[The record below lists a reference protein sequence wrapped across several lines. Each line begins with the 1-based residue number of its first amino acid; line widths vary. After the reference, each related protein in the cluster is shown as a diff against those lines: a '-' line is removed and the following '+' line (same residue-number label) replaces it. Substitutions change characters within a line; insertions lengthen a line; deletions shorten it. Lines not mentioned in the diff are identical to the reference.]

1 MKYKGRIKEGVFL
14 ARPNRFIAYV
24 NVDGRE
30 EKCHVKNTGRCRELF
45 IPGCKVYLEES
56 DNPNRSTRFD
66 LIATEKI
73 ISGSSSILINM
84 DSQAPNSVVEEW
96 LRKGELFG
104 EKAEVKR
111 EVTYLDS
118 RFDFSITDEYGHV
131 SFLEVKGCTLEKDG
145 IVMFPDAPTER
156 GVKHVKELIKAKK
169 EGYGAYILI
178 LVQMNGVKYFVPNWD
193 THPAFGEA
201 LREAKRNGVVILCYD
216 SIVTSD
222 SITLFKSV
230 PIVLS

>member
-14 ARPNRFIAYV
+14 SRPNRFIAYV
-24 NVDGRE
+24 MVDGRE
-30 EKCHVKNTGRCRELF
+30 EKCHVKNTGRCRELLV
-45 IPGCKVYLEES
+45 PGCKVYLEES
-56 DNPNRSTRFD
+56 ENPNRSTRFD
-66 LIATEKI
+66 LVATEKKI
-73 ISGSSSILINM
+73 GDSSILINM

-104 EKAEVKR
+104 EKIEVKR
-111 EVTYLDS
+111 EVTYSDS
-118 RFDFSITDEYGHV
+118 RFDFSITDESGRI
-131 SFLEVKGCTLEKDG
+131 SFLEVKGCTLEKNG
-145 IVMFPDAPTER
+145 VVMFPDAPTER

-178 LVQMNGVKYFVPNWD
+178 LVQMCGVKYFVPNWD

-201 LREAKRNGVVILCYD
+201 LRVAERNGVVILCYD

-230 PIVLS
+230 PVVLS

>member
-14 ARPNRFIAYV
+14 SRPNRFIAYV
-24 NVDGRE
+24 MVDGRE
-30 EKCHVKNTGRCRELF
+30 EKCHVKNTGRCRELLV
-45 IPGCKVYLEES
+45 PGCKVYLEES
-56 DNPNRSTRFD
+56 ENPNRSTRFD
-66 LIATEKI
+66 LVATEKKI
-73 ISGSSSILINM
+73 GDSSILINM

-104 EKAEVKR
+104 EKIEVKR
-111 EVTYLDS
+111 EVTYSDS
-118 RFDFSITDEYGHV
+118 RFDFSITDESGRI
-131 SFLEVKGCTLEKDG
+131 SFLEVKGCTLEKNG
-145 IVMFPDAPTER
+145 VVMFPDAPTER

-178 LVQMNGVKYFVPNWD
+178 LVQMCGVKYFVPNWD

-201 LREAKRNGVVILCYD
+201 LREAERNGVVILCYY

-230 PIVLS
+230 PVVLS

>member
-14 ARPNRFIAYV
+14 SRPNRFIAYV
-24 NVDGRE
+24 MVDGRE
-30 EKCHVKNTGRCRELF
+30 EKCHVKNTGRCRELLV
-45 IPGCKVYLEES
+45 PGCKVYLEES
-56 DNPNRSTRFD
+56 ENPNRSTRFD
-66 LIATEKI
+66 LVATEKKI
-73 ISGSSSILINM
+73 GDSSILINM

-104 EKAEVKR
+104 EKIEVKR
-111 EVTYLDS
+111 EVTYSHS
-118 RFDFSITDEYGHV
+118 RFDFSSTDESGRI
-131 SFLEVKGCTLEKDG
+131 SFLEVKGCTLEKNG
-145 IVMFPDAPTER
+145 VVMFPDAPTER

-178 LVQMNGVKYFVPNWD
+178 LVQMCGVKYFVHNWD

-201 LREAKRNGVVILCYD
+201 LREAERNGVVILCYD

-230 PIVLS
+230 PVVLS

>member
-14 ARPNRFIAYV
+14 SRPNRFIAYV
-24 NVDGRE
+24 MVDGRE
-30 EKCHVKNTGRCRELF
+30 EKCHVKNTGRCRELLV
-45 IPGCKVYLEES
+45 PGCKVYLEES
-56 DNPNRSTRFD
+56 ENPNRSTRFD
-66 LIATEKI
+66 LIATEKKV
-73 ISGSSSILINM
+73 GDSSILINM

-111 EVTYLDS
+111 EVTYSDS
-118 RFDFSITDEYGHV
+118 RFDFSITDESGRIT
-131 SFLEVKGCTLEKDG
+131 FLEVKGCTLEKNG
-145 IVMFPDAPTER
+145 VVMFPDAPTER

-201 LREAKRNGVVILCYD
+201 LREAERNGVVILCYD

-230 PIVLS
+230 PVVLS

>member
-14 ARPNRFIAYV
+14 SRPNRFIAYV
-24 NVDGRE
+24 KVDGRE
-30 EKCHVKNTGRCRELF
+30 EKCHVKNTGRCRELLV
-45 IPGCKVYLEES
+45 PGCKVYLEES
-56 DNPNRSTRFD
+56 ENPNRSTRFD
-66 LIATEKI
+66 LVATEKKI
-73 ISGSSSILINM
+73 GDSSILINM
-84 DSQAPNSVVEEW
+84 DSHAPNSVVEEW

-104 EKAEVKR
+104 EKIEVKR
-111 EVTYLDS
+111 EVTYSDS
-118 RFDFSITDEYGHV
+118 RFDFSITDESGRI
-131 SFLEVKGCTLEKDG
+131 SFLEVKGCTLEKNG
-145 IVMFPDAPTER
+145 VVMFPDAPTER

-178 LVQMNGVKYFVPNWD
+178 LVQMCGAKYFVPNWD

-201 LREAKRNGVVILCYD
+201 LREAERNGVVILCYD

-230 PIVLS
+230 PVVLS

>member
-14 ARPNRFIAYV
+14 SRPNRFIAYV
-24 NVDGRE
+24 MVDGRE
-30 EKCHVKNTGRCRELF
+30 EKCHVKNTGRCRELLV
-45 IPGCKVYLEES
+45 PGCKVYLEES
-56 DNPNRSTRFD
+56 ENPNRSTRFD
-66 LIATEKI
+66 LVATEKKI
-73 ISGSSSILINM
+73 GDSSILINM

-104 EKAEVKR
+104 EKIEVKR
-111 EVTYLDS
+111 EVTYSDS
-118 RFDFSITDEYGHV
+118 RFDFSITDESGRIT
-131 SFLEVKGCTLEKDG
+131 FLEVKGCTLEKNG
-145 IVMFPDAPTER
+145 VVMFPDAPTER

-178 LVQMNGVKYFVPNWD
+178 LVQMCGVKYFVPNWD

-201 LREAKRNGVVILCYD
+201 LRDAERNGVVILCYD

-230 PIVLS
+230 PVVLS

>member
-14 ARPNRFIAYV
+14 SRPNRFIAYV
-24 NVDGRE
+24 MVDGRE
-30 EKCHVKNTGRCRELF
+30 EKCHVKNTGRCRELLV
-45 IPGCKVYLEES
+45 PGCKVYLEES
-56 DNPNRSTRFD
+56 ENPNRSTRFD
-66 LIATEKI
+66 LVATEKKI
-73 ISGSSSILINM
+73 GDSSILINM

-104 EKAEVKR
+104 EKIEVKR
-111 EVTYLDS
+111 EVTYSDS
-118 RFDFSITDEYGHV
+118 RFDFSITDESGRI
-131 SFLEVKGCTLEKDG
+131 SFLEVKGCTLEKNG
-145 IVMFPDAPTER
+145 VVMFPDAPTER

-178 LVQMNGVKYFVPNWD
+178 LVQMCGVKYFVPNWD

-201 LREAKRNGVVILCYD
+201 LREAERNGVVILWYD

-230 PIVLS
+230 PVVLS

>member
-14 ARPNRFIAYV
+14 SRPNRFIAYV
-24 NVDGRE
+24 KVDGRE
-30 EKCHVKNTGRCRELF
+30 EKCHVKNTGRCRELLV
-45 IPGCKVYLEES
+45 PGCKVYLEES
-56 DNPNRSTRFD
+56 ENPNRSTRFD
-66 LIATEKI
+66 LVATEKKI
-73 ISGSSSILINM
+73 GDSSILINM

-104 EKAEVKR
+104 EKIEVKR
-111 EVTYLDS
+111 EVTYSDS
-118 RFDFSITDEYGHV
+118 RFDFSITDESGRI
-131 SFLEVKGCTLEKDG
+131 SFLEVKGCTLEKNG
-145 IVMFPDAPTER
+145 VVMFPDAPTER

-178 LVQMNGVKYFVPNWD
+178 LVQMCGAKYFVPNWD

-201 LREAKRNGVVILCYD
+201 LREAERNGVVILCYD

-230 PIVLS
+230 PVVLS

>member
-14 ARPNRFIAYV
+14 SRPNRFIAYV
-24 NVDGRE
+24 MVDGRE
-30 EKCHVKNTGRCRELF
+30 EKCHVKNTGRCRELLV
-45 IPGCKVYLEES
+45 PGCKVYLEES
-56 DNPNRSTRFD
+56 ENPNRSTRFD
-66 LIATEKI
+66 LVATEKKI
-73 ISGSSSILINM
+73 GDSSILINM

-104 EKAEVKR
+104 EKIEVKR
-111 EVTYLDS
+111 EVTYSDS
-118 RFDFSITDEYGHV
+118 RFDFSITDESGHV
-131 SFLEVKGCTLEKDG
+131 SFLEVKGCTLEKNG
-145 IVMFPDAPTER
+145 VVMFPDAPTER

-178 LVQMNGVKYFVPNWD
+178 LVQMCGVKYFVPNWN

-201 LREAKRNGVVILCYD
+201 LREAERNGVVILCYD

-230 PIVLS
+230 PVVLS

>member
-1 MKYKGRIKEGVFL
+1 MKYREIVQGIFL
-14 ARPNRFIAYV
+14 ERPNRFIAYV
-24 NVDGRE
+24 ELMGKRE
-30 EKCHVKNTGRCRELF
+30 RVHVKNTGRCKELLL
-45 IPGCKVYLEES
+45 PGACVYLEKSE
-56 DNPNRSTRFD
+56 NPERSTAFD
-66 LIATEKI
+66 LVAVKKGERIV
-73 ISGSSSILINM
+73 NM

-145 IVMFPDAPTER
+145 VVMFPDAPTER

>member
-14 ARPNRFIAYV
+14 TRPNRFIAYV

-30 EKCHVKNTGRCRELF
+30 EKCHVKNTGRCRELL

-96 LRKGELFG
+96 LIKKRGVIRRKG
-104 EKAEVKR
+104 R
-111 EVTYLDS
+111 S
-118 RFDFSITDEYGHV
+118 
-131 SFLEVKGCTLEKDG
+131 
-145 IVMFPDAPTER
+145 
-156 GVKHVKELIKAKK
+156 K
-169 EGYGAYILI
+169 EGSHLLG
-178 LVQMNGVKYFVPNWD
+178 
-193 THPAFGEA
+193 
-201 LREAKRNGVVILCYD
+201 
-216 SIVTSD
+216 
-222 SITLFKSV
+222 
-230 PIVLS
+230 

>member
-14 ARPNRFIAYV
+14 SRPNRFIAYV
-24 NVDGRE
+24 MVDGRE
-30 EKCHVKNTGRCRELF
+30 EKCHVKNTGRCRELLV
-45 IPGCKVYLEES
+45 PGCKVYLEES
-56 DNPNRSTRFD
+56 ENPNRSTRFD
-66 LIATEKI
+66 LVATEKKI
-73 ISGSSSILINM
+73 GDSSILINM

-104 EKAEVKR
+104 EKIEVKR
-111 EVTYLDS
+111 EVTYSDS
-118 RFDFSITDEYGHV
+118 RFDFSITDESGRIT
-131 SFLEVKGCTLEKDG
+131 FLEVKGCTLEKNG
-145 IVMFPDAPTER
+145 VVMFPDAPTER

-178 LVQMNGVKYFVPNWD
+178 LVQMCGVKYFVPNWD

-201 LREAKRNGVVILCYD
+201 LREAERNGVVILCYD

>member
-14 ARPNRFIAYV
+14 SRPNRFIAYV
-24 NVDGRE
+24 MVDGRE
-30 EKCHVKNTGRCRELF
+30 EKCHVKNTGRCRELLV
-45 IPGCKVYLEES
+45 PGCKVYLEES
-56 DNPNRSTRFD
+56 ENPNRSTRFD
-66 LIATEKI
+66 LVATEKKI
-73 ISGSSSILINM
+73 GDSSILINM

-111 EVTYLDS
+111 EVTYSDS
-118 RFDFSITDEYGHV
+118 RFDFSITDESGRI
-131 SFLEVKGCTLEKDG
+131 SFLEVKGCTLEKNG
-145 IVMFPDAPTER
+145 VVMFPDAPTER

-178 LVQMNGVKYFVPNWD
+178 LVQMCGVKYFVPNWD

-201 LREAKRNGVVILCYD
+201 LREADRNRVIILCYD

-230 PIVLS
+230 PVVLS

>member
-14 ARPNRFIAYV
+14 SRPNRFIAYV
-24 NVDGRE
+24 MVDGRE
-30 EKCHVKNTGRCRELF
+30 EKCHVKNTGRCRELLV
-45 IPGCKVYLEES
+45 PGCKVYLEES
-56 DNPNRSTRFD
+56 ENPNRSTRFD
-66 LIATEKI
+66 LVATEKKI
-73 ISGSSSILINM
+73 GDSSILINM

-104 EKAEVKR
+104 AKAEVKR
-111 EVTYLDS
+111 EVTYSDS
-118 RFDFSITDEYGHV
+118 RFDFSITDESGRI
-131 SFLEVKGCTLEKDG
+131 SFLEVKGCTLEKNG
-145 IVMFPDAPTER
+145 VVMFPDAPTER

-178 LVQMNGVKYFVPNWD
+178 LVQMCGVKYFVPNWD

-201 LREAKRNGVVILCYD
+201 LREAERNGVVILCYD

-230 PIVLS
+230 PVVLS

>member
-14 ARPNRFIAYV
+14 SRPNRFIAYV
-24 NVDGRE
+24 MVDGRE
-30 EKCHVKNTGRCRELF
+30 EKCHVKNTGRCRELLV
-45 IPGCKVYLEES
+45 PGCKVYLEES
-56 DNPNRSTRFD
+56 ENPNRSTRFD
-66 LIATEKI
+66 LVATEKKI
-73 ISGSSSILINM
+73 GDSSILINM

-104 EKAEVKR
+104 EKIEVKR
-111 EVTYLDS
+111 EVTYSDS
-118 RFDFSITDEYGHV
+118 RFDFSITDESGHV
-131 SFLEVKGCTLEKDG
+131 SFLEVKGCTLEKNG
-145 IVMFPDAPTER
+145 VVMFPDAPTER

-178 LVQMNGVKYFVPNWD
+178 LVQMCGVKYFVPNWD

-201 LREAKRNGVVILCYD
+201 LREAERNGVVILCYD

-230 PIVLS
+230 PVVLS

>member
-14 ARPNRFIAYV
+14 SRPNRFIAYV
-24 NVDGRE
+24 MVDGRE
-30 EKCHVKNTGRCRELF
+30 EKCHVKNTGRCRELLV
-45 IPGCKVYLEES
+45 PGCKVYLEES
-56 DNPNRSTRFD
+56 ENPNRSTRFD
-66 LIATEKI
+66 LVATEKKI
-73 ISGSSSILINM
+73 GDSSILINM

-104 EKAEVKR
+104 EKIEVKR
-111 EVTYLDS
+111 EVTYSDS
-118 RFDFSITDEYGHV
+118 RFDFSITDESGRIT
-131 SFLEVKGCTLEKDG
+131 FLEVKGCTLEKNG
-145 IVMFPDAPTER
+145 VVMFPDAPTER

-178 LVQMNGVKYFVPNWD
+178 LVQMCGVKYFVPNWD

-201 LREAKRNGVVILCYD
+201 LREAERNGVVILCYD
-216 SIVTSD
+216 SIVTLD

-230 PIVLS
+230 PVVLS

>member
-14 ARPNRFIAYV
+14 SRPNRFIAYV
-24 NVDGRE
+24 MVDGRE
-30 EKCHVKNTGRCRELF
+30 EKCHVKNTGRCRELLV
-45 IPGCKVYLEES
+45 PGCKVYLEES
-56 DNPNRSTRFD
+56 ENPNRSTRFD
-66 LIATEKI
+66 LIATEKKV
-73 ISGSSSILINM
+73 GDSSILINM

-104 EKAEVKR
+104 EKIEVKR
-111 EVTYLDS
+111 EVTYSDS
-118 RFDFSITDEYGHV
+118 RFDFSITDESGRIT
-131 SFLEVKGCTLEKDG
+131 FLEVKGCTLEKNG
-145 IVMFPDAPTER
+145 VVMFPDAPTER

-178 LVQMNGVKYFVPNWD
+178 LVQMCGVKYFVPNWD

-201 LREAKRNGVVILCYD
+201 LREAERNGVVILCYD

-230 PIVLS
+230 PVVLS

>member
-14 ARPNRFIAYV
+14 SRPNRFIAYV
-24 NVDGRE
+24 MVDGRE
-30 EKCHVKNTGRCRELF
+30 EKCHVKNTGRCRELLV
-45 IPGCKVYLEES
+45 PGCKVYLEES
-56 DNPNRSTRFD
+56 ENPNRSTRFD
-66 LIATEKI
+66 LIATEKKI
-73 ISGSSSILINM
+73 GDSSILINM

-104 EKAEVKR
+104 EKIEVKR
-111 EVTYLDS
+111 EVTYSDS
-118 RFDFSITDEYGHV
+118 RFDFSITDESGRI
-131 SFLEVKGCTLEKDG
+131 SFLEVKGCTLEKNG
-145 IVMFPDAPTER
+145 VVMFPDAPTER

-178 LVQMNGVKYFVPNWD
+178 LVQMCGVKYFVPNWD

-201 LREAKRNGVVILCYD
+201 LREAERNGVVILCYD

-230 PIVLS
+230 PVVLS

>member
-14 ARPNRFIAYV
+14 SRPNRFIAYV
-24 NVDGRE
+24 KVDGRE
-30 EKCHVKNTGRCRELF
+30 EKCHVKNTGRCRELLV
-45 IPGCKVYLEES
+45 PGCKVYLEES
-56 DNPNRSTRFD
+56 ENPNRSTRFD
-66 LIATEKI
+66 LVATEKKI
-73 ISGSSSILINM
+73 GDSSILINM

-104 EKAEVKR
+104 EKIEVKR
-111 EVTYLDS
+111 EVTYSDS
-118 RFDFSITDEYGHV
+118 RFDFSITDESGRI
-131 SFLEVKGCTLEKDG
+131 SFLEVKGCTLEKNG
-145 IVMFPDAPTER
+145 VVMFPDAPTER

-178 LVQMNGVKYFVPNWD
+178 LVQMCGVKYFVPNWD

-201 LREAKRNGVVILCYD
+201 LREAERNGVVILCYD

-230 PIVLS
+230 PVVLS

>member
-14 ARPNRFIAYV
+14 SRPNRFIAYV
-24 NVDGRE
+24 KVDGRE
-30 EKCHVKNTGRCRELF
+30 EKCHVKNTGRCRELLV
-45 IPGCKVYLEES
+45 PGCKVYLEES
-56 DNPNRSTRFD
+56 ENPNRSTRFD
-66 LIATEKI
+66 LVATEKKI
-73 ISGSSSILINM
+73 GDSSILINT

-104 EKAEVKR
+104 EKIEVNR
-111 EVTYLDS
+111 EVTYSDS
-118 RFDFSITDEYGHV
+118 RFDFSITDESGRI
-131 SFLEVKGCTLEKDG
+131 SFLEVKGCTLEKNG
-145 IVMFPDAPTER
+145 VVMFPDAPTER

-178 LVQMNGVKYFVPNWD
+178 LVQMCGVKYFVPNWD

-201 LREAKRNGVVILCYD
+201 LREAERNGVVILCYD

-230 PIVLS
+230 PVVLS

>member
-14 ARPNRFIAYV
+14 SRPNRFIAYV
-24 NVDGRE
+24 MVDGRE
-30 EKCHVKNTGRCRELF
+30 EKCHVKNTGRCRELLV
-45 IPGCKVYLEES
+45 PGCKVYLEES
-56 DNPNRSTRFD
+56 ENPNRSTRFD
-66 LIATEKI
+66 LVATEKKI
-73 ISGSSSILINM
+73 GDSSILINM

-104 EKAEVKR
+104 EKIEVKR
-111 EVTYLDS
+111 EVTYSDS
-118 RFDFSITDEYGHV
+118 RFDFSITDESGRIT
-131 SFLEVKGCTLEKDG
+131 FLEVKGCTLEKNG
-145 IVMFPDAPTER
+145 VVMFPDAPTER

-178 LVQMNGVKYFVPNWD
+178 LVQMCGVKYFVPNWD

-201 LREAKRNGVVILCYD
+201 LKEAERNGVVILCYD

-230 PIVLS
+230 PVVLS

>member
-14 ARPNRFIAYV
+14 SRPNRFIAYV
-24 NVDGRE
+24 MVDGRE
-30 EKCHVKNTGRCRELF
+30 EKCHVKNTGRCRELLV
-45 IPGCKVYLEES
+45 PGCKVYLEES
-56 DNPNRSTRFD
+56 ENPNRSTRFD
-66 LIATEKI
+66 LVATEKKI
-73 ISGSSSILINM
+73 GDSSILINM

-111 EVTYLDS
+111 EVTYSDS
-118 RFDFSITDEYGHV
+118 RFDFSITDESGRI
-131 SFLEVKGCTLEKDG
+131 SFLEVKGCTLEKNG
-145 IVMFPDAPTER
+145 VVMFPDAPTER

-178 LVQMNGVKYFVPNWD
+178 LVQMCGVKYFVPNWD

-201 LREAKRNGVVILCYD
+201 LREAERNGVVILCYD
-216 SIVTSD
+216 SIVT
-222 SITLFKSV
+222 
-230 PIVLS
+230 

>member
-14 ARPNRFIAYV
+14 SRPNRFIAYV
-24 NVDGRE
+24 MVDGRE
-30 EKCHVKNTGRCRELF
+30 EKCHVKNTGRCRELLV
-45 IPGCKVYLEES
+45 PGCKVYLEES
-56 DNPNRSTRFD
+56 ENPNRSTRFD
-66 LIATEKI
+66 LVATEKKI
-73 ISGSSSILINM
+73 GDSSILINM

-104 EKAEVKR
+104 EKIEVKR
-111 EVTYLDS
+111 EVTYSDS
-118 RFDFSITDEYGHV
+118 RFDFSITDESGRI
-131 SFLEVKGCTLEKDG
+131 SFLEVKGCTLEKNG
-145 IVMFPDAPTER
+145 VVMFPDAPTER

-178 LVQMNGVKYFVPNWD
+178 LVQMCGVKYFVPNWD

-201 LREAKRNGVVILCYD
+201 LREAERNGVVILCYD

>member
-14 ARPNRFIAYV
+14 SRPNRFIAYV
-24 NVDGRE
+24 MVDGRE
-30 EKCHVKNTGRCRELF
+30 EKCHVKNTGRCRELLV
-45 IPGCKVYLEES
+45 PGCKVYLEES
-56 DNPNRSTRFD
+56 ENPNRSTRFD
-66 LIATEKI
+66 LIATEKKV
-73 ISGSSSILINM
+73 GDSSILINM

-104 EKAEVKR
+104 EKIEVKR
-111 EVTYLDS
+111 EVTYSDS
-118 RFDFSITDEYGHV
+118 RFDFSITDESGRI
-131 SFLEVKGCTLEKDG
+131 SFLEVKGCTLEKNG
-145 IVMFPDAPTER
+145 VVMFPDAPTER

-178 LVQMNGVKYFVPNWD
+178 LVQMCGVKYFVPNWD

-201 LREAKRNGVVILCYD
+201 LREAERNGVVILCYD
-216 SIVTSD
+216 SIVTLD

-230 PIVLS
+230 PVVLS

>member
-14 ARPNRFIAYV
+14 SRPNRFIAYV
-24 NVDGRE
+24 MVDGRE
-30 EKCHVKNTGRCRELF
+30 EKCHVKNTGRCRELLV
-45 IPGCKVYLEES
+45 PGCKVYLEES
-56 DNPNRSTRFD
+56 ENPNRSTRFD
-66 LIATEKI
+66 LVATEKKI
-73 ISGSSSILINM
+73 GDSSILINM

-104 EKAEVKR
+104 EKIEVKR
-111 EVTYLDS
+111 EVTYSDS
-118 RFDFSITDEYGHV
+118 RFDFSITDESGRIT
-131 SFLEVKGCTLEKDG
+131 FLEVKGCTLEKNG
-145 IVMFPDAPTER
+145 VVMFPDAPTER

-178 LVQMNGVKYFVPNWD
+178 LVQMCGVKYFVPNWD

-201 LREAKRNGVVILCYD
+201 LREAERNGVVILCYD

-230 PIVLS
+230 PVVLS

>member
-14 ARPNRFIAYV
+14 SRPNRFIAYV
-24 NVDGRE
+24 MVDGRE
-30 EKCHVKNTGRCRELF
+30 EKCHVKNTGRCRELLV
-45 IPGCKVYLEES
+45 PGCKVYLEES
-56 DNPNRSTRFD
+56 ENPNRSTRFD
-66 LIATEKI
+66 LIATEKKV
-73 ISGSSSILINM
+73 GDSSILINM

-111 EVTYLDS
+111 EVTYSDS
-118 RFDFSITDEYGHV
+118 RFDFSITDESGRI
-131 SFLEVKGCTLEKDG
+131 SFLEVKGCTLEKNG
-145 IVMFPDAPTER
+145 VVMFPDAPTER

-178 LVQMNGVKYFVPNWD
+178 LVQMCGVKYFVPNWN

-201 LREAKRNGVVILCYD
+201 LREAERNGVVILCYD

-230 PIVLS
+230 PVVLS

>member
-14 ARPNRFIAYV
+14 SRPNRFIAYV
-24 NVDGRE
+24 MVDGRE
-30 EKCHVKNTGRCRELF
+30 EKCHVKNTGRCRELLV
-45 IPGCKVYLEES
+45 PGCKVYLEES
-56 DNPNRSTRFD
+56 ENPNRSTRFD
-66 LIATEKI
+66 LVATEKKI
-73 ISGSSSILINM
+73 GDSSILINM

-111 EVTYLDS
+111 EVTYSDS
-118 RFDFSITDEYGHV
+118 RFDFSITDESGRIT
-131 SFLEVKGCTLEKDG
+131 FLEVKGCTLEKNG
-145 IVMFPDAPTER
+145 VVMFPDAPTER

-178 LVQMNGVKYFVPNWD
+178 LVQMCGVKYFVPNWD

-201 LREAKRNGVVILCYD
+201 LREAERNGVVILCYD

-230 PIVLS
+230 PVVLS